1 MLLRLASL
9 TILML
14 VAIASVAMAQFPSQP
29 APASLGK
36 GNDQERAA
44 CHADVIRYCKAEVD
58 ANADDVLGILGC
70 LQRNR
75 GKISRSCQQVLASHG
90 Q

>member
-1 MLLRLASL
+1 MLRAASL
-9 TILML
+9 TIFM
-14 VAIASVAMAQFPSQP
+14 IAAVSSVAMAQFPSQP
-29 APASLGK
+29 PPPSLGR

-44 CHADVIRYCKAEVD
+44 CHPDVMRYCKAEVD
-58 ANADDVLGILGC
+58 ANPDDVLGILGC

>member
-1 MLLRLASL
+1 MFRISGL
-9 TILML
+9 TIAFLL
-14 VAIASVAMAQFPSQP
+14 AAGAAALAQFPPQP
-29 APASLGK
+29 PPASLGQ
-36 GNDQERAA
+36 GNEQERAA
-44 CHADVIRYCKAEVD
+44 CHPDVMKYCKAQVD

-75 GKISRSCQQVLASHG
+75 GKLSRACEVVLASHG

>member
-1 MLLRLASL
+1 MLRLASL
-9 TILML
+9 TILTL
-14 VAIASVAMAQFPSQP
+14 AAISTDAMAQFPSQP
-29 APASLGK
+29 PPASPGK

-44 CHADVIRYCKAEVD
+44 CHPDVMRYCKAEVD

-75 GKISRSCQQVLASHG
+75 VKISRSCQQVLASHG